1 MDVQISNQK
10 SLQEHFGSQSMVASE
25 ISSSSDSLQK
35 VVKKPA
41 FVKKSRAKTIAS
53 YLFCLLVCIA
63 MISLFQ
69 LSLLLSLVVIGI
81 SFYLTH
87 LGLFVLDVF
96 GTNFNFLGK

>member
-25 ISSSSDSLQK
+25 I
-35 VVKKPA
+35 KPA

-53 YLFCLLVCIA
+53 YFFCLLVCIA